1 MAKAIELVSTV
12 KAISVVQKAAEN
24 NETEPWLRVTLEY
37 PLEDPSVV
45 SRLALLK
52 GEAVV
57 VTLTTQQLKMGT

>member
-1 MAKAIELVSTV
+1 MAKAIELVSQV
-12 KAISVVQKAAEN
+12 KTIGIVNKPAN
-24 NETEPWLRVTLEY
+24 TNETEAWLRVTLEY

-45 SRLALLK
+45 SRLAQLK